1 MAPSIPAARRSADYE
16 QLCRFVGSRYCYF
29 PTKATDWES
38 AVSHYRVPA
47 ENASTKRTFVRVLEE
62 LLDELYDA
70 HTHLTI
76 HLSDSWRLPPHDV
89 WAEWRD
95 GKIVV
100 TEVRSDSVAARAGLS
115 VNTEIVGFNGGS
127 IMQRVAARR
136 PHFLLRPDPAAG
148 HWALL
153 SALSGRRGQGR
164 ELEVRH
170 QNGARRV
177 LRLPDEA
184 TPSPQHPLFVSH
196 IIGVGIGYIRVSS
209 FQTVGVVPAFDRV
222 LEAHRASRGLVIDVR
237 NNPGGDTRVTRPIM
251 GRLVRNR
258 VQYAWM
264 NRRVGAS
271 LGKKWPEYIYSRGRW
286 QYMQPIVILVNHWT
300 MSAAEGFA
308 MALEAVGRAT
318 VVGTRM
324 AGLGA
329 GVARTR
335 LKYSGI
341 EAQISAEPVY
351 HVDGRPRSEFRP
363 EQEVDLTVYSAK
375 QIDPVL
381 ATGLAVLER
390 KLSHTLLN

>member
-148 HWALL
+148 HWLCF
-153 SALSGRRGQGR
+153 RRCR
-164 ELEVRH
+164 D
-170 QNGARRV
+170 GAAKAEN
-177 LRLPDEA
+177 LK
-184 TPSPQHPLFVSH
+184 
-196 IIGVGIGYIRVSS
+196 Y
-209 FQTVGVVPAFDRV
+209 
-222 LEAHRASRGLVIDVR
+222 VI
-237 NNPGGDTRVTRPIM
+237 
-251 GRLVRNR
+251 
-258 VQYAWM
+258 
-264 NRRVGAS
+264 
-271 LGKKWPEYIYSRGRW
+271 K
-286 QYMQPIVILVNHWT
+286 
-300 MSAAEGFA
+300 
-308 MALEAVGRAT
+308 MAL
-318 VVGTRM
+318 
-324 AGLGA
+324 GA
-329 GVARTR
+329 CCD
-335 LKYSGI
+335 Y
-341 EAQISAEPVY
+341 
-351 HVDGRPRSEFRP
+351 
-363 EQEVDLTVYSAK
+363 LT
-375 QIDPVL
+375 
-381 ATGLAVLER
+381 
-390 KLSHTLLN
+390 KLLPLHSTPCLFPT